1 LFTSAEKTSKPATAV
16 KASADKTS
24 FFRKAGEEGF
34 FNSKTSPTLSNP
46 SVQAKLN
53 ISQPNDPLEKE
64 ADETADKVMRM
75 PEAAVSTATP
85 EKKEE
90 LQRKEDEQEEMVQ
103 PKMMVNA
110 GGSLVMRS
118 EEAEEKEETVQPKL
132 FSTGLMRKETEDE
145 SEETVQR
152 KEEEEEPIQR
162 FADSNCCNTATI
174 HRKERG
180 PPTANTSSFS
190 SQLQQSKGQGA
201 PLNHSVL
208 HNMQNRFGADF
219 SSVRIHNNNTS
230 AQLSSNINAQAFT
243 HGNDIYF
250 NNGKYNPHTSSGGT
264 LLAHELTHTIQQGAA
279 TVHRKAKSP
288 ASSFIQTKPQTQDLT
303 AEPRPELIR
312 AVHHAK
318 SQIGKVN
325 ASQTTPD
332 GLRVG
337 ADRLV
342 EYFKTA
348 MGDEAILEGNQPY
361 KTGSVHIDNIRY
373 KKEAK
378 GMNPLDPTGPAVM
391 RDAMPSWCGIFTFWA
406 LNKGGIPLR
415 KWKLGQAA
423 VDLKSAYPPGYTPRA
438 GDIAYKGPP
447 YHHYAIV
454 ENATGGAKNATVN
467 TVDGNTAGEDNLGA
481 QVQERSQSMSVWK
494 AFFNPLYGLEDQ
506 LAQNPDA
513 LTAEEINKIMS
524 DAGASSSSYLTTAPS
539 TAAEVKPYIVAEIKT
554 ETTTAPVAEEI
565 PAAPPQEETKEAGAE
580 IKAEVIP
587 ASPKTPEEDPAY
599 QQIMQQAGSV
609 KSKQKIHD
617 TPQSKAGAAQL
628 ASKVPE
634 QLDKDSQAQ
643 FHQLG
648 KMEMQEKK
656 QFNAESFKQKLSE
669 RIEGALPKD
678 DNETVDRYEHPGKAE
693 KAMTEAKGGMK
704 DDVKEEKKNAGN
716 AVETTSTEAPN
727 QQLAVPKISADM
739 QPEDVG
745 KKPHIPKAEAA
756 APKPKT
762 DDEISMEKD
771 AQSLDNQMAESDVTD
786 EQLANSNEPTFGEAL
801 SSKQEAQTQ
810 ARNAPAEYRAKEQP
824 QIAKAEDQAK
834 ATVAG
839 KLTEMHEGR
848 AGALAK
854 VDEGKNNTKTK
865 DEEKRKE
872 IAGNLQRIYNETKEK
887 VTGLLNKL
895 ETDVISDFDTAANAA
910 NAVFE
915 RNVHRRLDDHY
926 GITTVDDTVGDYMRG
941 GLSPEIG
948 KIFREEKAT
957 FMNAMNSSISSIAAK
972 VETELNAAITAIDE
986 GKKAIDEYWNSLT
999 PEMQKI
1005 GEEAKTDIGG
1015 KFDELEQSVH
1025 DKHDELVEKLGDR
1038 YVKNVEKLQETFDKI
1053 KSEKQGWLSKAVDA
1067 IAGVIKAILRLKDM
1081 LLETLA
1087 KVAHVIGK
1095 IIKDPIGFLSNLI
1108 AAVKMG
1114 LDNFVKN
1121 IMDHMKK
1128 GLIAWLLG
1136 NMPPGLQ
1143 LPDKW
1148 DLPGI
1153 FHFVM
1158 QIIGLTWT
1166 NIRQRAVLK
1175 LGEPVVAA
1183 MEEVFDIFQIII
1195 KEGLPGLWRYIKE
1208 KVGNLQVM
1216 VMDAIQDFLIEKIV
1230 KAGIAWVI
1238 GLMNPAGAFIK
1249 ACKLIYDIVMFF
1261 VERGKQIMDLVN
1273 AVIDSVGLIVEG
1285 SLGQAAKMVEDALAK
1300 MIPVTLGFLAAL
1312 LGLNGI
1318 TEKVQKIIK
1327 AVQAPINKAI
1337 DWVLDKAIA
1346 FAKKLGLDKM
1356 VKKVK
1361 GGINKAKDWAKEK
1374 VKQGVDKIKNW
1385 WKNKTKFKNKGGE
1398 SHSVYYREE
1407 GAKLRMVIATTEM
1420 PVKEYLNTY
1429 KNKEEPGYIEAKEA
1443 YEAIKPI
1450 TFIPRSD
1457 LTPEEQTEMRNKINR
1472 LTAALANLNGSTG
1485 IEDYPKTT
1493 EPNYSGIPPLNNS
1506 VQYLVHPVPSGS
1518 KPDQGPDTGTT
1529 GWREVYEAGLTKQDK
1544 VPDKWVQ
1551 MHVISEKLN
1560 GKGFAANLVP
1570 APNSINTGP
1579 FRSFEN
1585 NVAELAKGSS
1595 GGIKNVVWYSVNVSY
1610 YAGNKYASQIS
1621 GAAGIYYKGTVND
1634 KTEWIK
1640 DNSSKIT
1647 GSTNVPLPDLHTKI
1661 PEGGGRYISLNH
1673 DSGSVLETI
1682 MDRKLAD
1689 IVKMNRYYSS
1699 IDSIATA
1706 FERKGYTKEEA
1717 VAIVNAWKQ
1726 NSKIVLNNP

>member
-1 LFTSAEKTSKPATAV
+1 VFTSAEKTSKPARAAQAT
-16 KASADKTS
+16 ADKTS

-34 FNSKTSPTLSNP
+34 FNSKTSPAFSNT
-46 SVQAKLN
+46 SVHAKLN

-75 PEAAVSTATP
+75 PDTAVTTATP
-85 EKKEE
+85 EKREE

-118 EEAEEKEETVQPKL
+118 EGEDKEETVQPKL
-132 FSTGLMRKETEDE
+132 YSAGLMRKEAEDE
-145 SEETVQR
+145 PEETVQR
-152 KEEEEEPIQR
+152 KEEEQEEPIHR
-162 FADSNCCNTATI
+162 FADNNCCHTAII

-180 PPTANTSSFS
+180 PPAANTSSFS

-208 HNMQNRFGADF
+208 HNMQSRFGADF
-219 SSVRIHNNNTS
+219 SSVRIHNNQGA

-250 NNGKYNPHTSSGGT
+250 NHGKYNPHTSSGGT

-288 ASSFIQTKPQTQDLT
+288 ATTSFIQTKPQTQDLT

-373 KKEAK
+373 KKETK
-378 GMNPLDPTGPAVM
+378 GMNPLDPTGPTVM

-467 TVDGNTAGEDNLGA
+467 TVDGNTAGDDNLGA

-494 AFFNPLYGLEDQ
+494 AFFNPLYGLEEQ
-506 LAQNPDA
+506 LAQNPEA
-513 LTAEEINKIMS
+513 ITAEEINKIMS
-524 DAGASSSSYLTTAPS
+524 DAGATSSSYLSATPS
-539 TAAEVKPYIVAEIKT
+539 TAAEIKPYTPVETKT
-554 ETTTAPVAEEI
+554 ETTTAVAEEL
-565 PAAPPQEETKEAGAE
+565 PAAVVDEETKEAGE
-580 IKAEVIP
+580 QVKAEVIP
-587 ASPKTPEEDPAY
+587 TSPKTPEEDPAY

-617 TPQSKAGAAQL
+617 TPQSKADAAQL
-628 ASKVPE
+628 ASVIPVD
-634 QLDKDSQAQ
+634 LDKSSQAQ
-643 FHQLG
+643 FH
-648 KMEMQEKK
+648 KVNEMEQQDK
-656 QFNAESFKQKLSE
+656 QAFNAEAFKKQLND

-693 KAMTEAKGGMK
+693 KAMNEAKDGMK
-704 DDVKEEKKNAGN
+704 TDVKDEKKKAANAI
-716 AVETTSTEAPN
+716 ETTTSAPPSEEGIK
-727 QQLAVPKISADM
+727 PKETANM
-739 QPEDVG
+739 QPEDAG
-745 KKPHIPKAEAA
+745 KKPHIPKSEAA

-762 DDEISMEKD
+762 EEEISMEKD
-771 AQSLDNQMAESDVTD
+771 AQSLDNQMAESDVT
-786 EQLANSNEPTFGEAL
+786 EKQLADSNEPTFGEAL

-810 ARNAPAEYRAKEQP
+810 ARNAPTEYRAKEQP

-839 KLTEMHEGR
+839 KLTEMHDGR

-872 IAGNLQRIYNETKEK
+872 IAGNLQRIYNETKDK
-887 VTGLLNKL
+887 VTTLLNNL
-895 ETDVISDFDTAANAA
+895 ETNVVSEFDTAANAA

-957 FMNAMNSSISSIAAK
+957 FMNAMNTAINSIASK

-1015 KFDELEQSVH
+1015 KFDELEKSVH

-1128 GLIAWLLG
+1128 GLIAWLMG
-1136 NMPPGLQ
+1136 SMPPGLQ
-1143 LPDKW
+1143 FPDKW

-1183 MEEVFDIFQIII
+1183 LEEVFDIFQIII

-1216 VMDAIQDFLIEKIV
+1216 VMDAIQDFLVEKIV
-1230 KAGIAWVI
+1230 KAGIMWVI

-1261 VERGKQIMDLVN
+1261 VERGRQIIDLVN
-1273 AVIDSVGLIVEG
+1273 AVIDSVALIVEG

-1346 FAKKLGLDKM
+1346 FSKKLGLDKL

-1361 GGINKAKDWAKEK
+1361 GGIKNAKDWAKEK
-1374 VKQGVDKIKNW
+1374 VKKVKDKVVDAGSKVLGWFGLK
-1385 WKNKTKFKNKGGE
+1385 KSFKSTDGE
-1398 SHSVYYREE
+1398 SHKLYTNKGNKEVMVASNNPQPVRIFLQTLNVE
-1407 GAKLRMVIATTEM
+1407 GNQGLMKRRNNVQAKLGAMDTYLLWMSAPPANATDRQIEAT
-1420 PVKEYLNTY
+1420 
-1429 KNKEEPGYIEAKEA
+1429 KEEIEQLANEVS
-1443 YEAIKPI
+1443 
-1450 TFIPRSD
+1450 SD
-1457 LTPEEQTEMRNKINR
+1457 LAELM
-1472 LTAALANLNGSTG
+1472 ALQKNVDL
-1485 IEDYPKTT
+1485 PKTT
-1493 EPNYSGIPPLNNS
+1493 SPSFDGTYDGFWGRGMRIQIINTPPAGGSPTSSSHSHNSWNALRERLQTVRTYYVKGHLLNNHLGGPGRDWNNLTPLTQDANGEFEKDAERFVKS
-1506 VQYLVHPVPSGS
+1506 RLSITTGTSADAQRTNTGLLFVYTVIPAYGRALNSGLINRINQIPVGNTSISGS
-1518 KPDQGPDTGTT
+1518 PPQQ
-1529 GWREVYEAGLTKQDK
+1529 LTQQDK
-1544 VPDKWVQ
+1544 TTLVNIVTHEKYVPT
-1551 MHVISEKLN
+1551 VIRYDIIVKDPVRNREMENFSVRN
-1560 GKGFAANLVP
+1560 HFISND
-1570 APNSINTGP
+1570 INQSQYTI
-1579 FRSFEN
+1579 
-1585 NVAELAKGSS
+1585 SS
-1595 GGIKNVVWYSVNVSY
+1595 GTYS
-1610 YAGNKYASQIS
+1610 
-1621 GAAGIYYKGTVND
+1621 
-1634 KTEWIK
+1634 
-1640 DNSSKIT
+1640 
-1647 GSTNVPLPDLHTKI
+1647 
-1661 PEGGGRYISLNH
+1661 
-1673 DSGSVLETI
+1673 
-1682 MDRKLAD
+1682 
-1689 IVKMNRYYSS
+1689 
-1699 IDSIATA
+1699 
-1706 FERKGYTKEEA
+1706 F
-1717 VAIVNAWKQ
+1717 
-1726 NSKIVLNNP
+1726 

>member
-1 LFTSAEKTSKPATAV
+1 MFTSAEKTSKPAGAV
-16 KASADKTS
+16 KATADKTS
-24 FFRKAGEEGF
+24 FFRKAGEESFFSSKTNPSF
-34 FNSKTSPTLSNP
+34 FNST
-46 SVQAKLN
+46 VQAKLN

-75 PEAAVSTATP
+75 PDAAVPSIA
-85 EKKEE
+85 EKKEDE
-90 LQRKEDEQEEMVQ
+90 LQRKEDEQEEMIQ
-103 PKMMVNA
+103 PKMIVNA

-118 EEAEEKEETVQPKL
+118 EEPGEVNEETVQPKL
-132 FSTGLMRKETEDE
+132 YSAGLMRKEAEE
-145 SEETVQR
+145 EQEETVQR
-152 KEEEEEPIQR
+152 KEEEQEETIQR
-162 FADSNCCNTATI
+162 FADSNCCSAAVI

-180 PPTANTSSFS
+180 PPTTHTSTFS

-250 NNGKYNPHTSSGGT
+250 NHGKYNPHTSSGGS

-279 TVHRKAKSP
+279 TLHRKAKSP
-288 ASSFIQTKPQTQDLT
+288 ATSPFVQTKTEPQQLT

-406 LNKGGIPLR
+406 LNKGGIPMK

-423 VDLKSAYPPGYTPRA
+423 VDIKSAYPPGYTPRA

-481 QVQERSQSMSVWK
+481 QVQQRSQSMSVWK
-494 AFFNPLYGLEDQ
+494 LFFNPLYGLEEQ
-506 LAQNPDA
+506 LPQNPEA
-513 LTAEEINKIMS
+513 LTPEEINKIMS
-524 DAGASSSSYLTTAPS
+524 DAGASSTSYLSAPAS
-539 TAAEVKPYIVAEIKT
+539 TAAEIKPYTPAETTVAEMP
-554 ETTTAPVAEEI
+554 APVTDEASAVV
-565 PAAPPQEETKEAGAE
+565 PAEETKEGTVE
-580 IKAEVIP
+580 VKAEVIP
-587 ASPKTPEEDPAY
+587 TSPKTPEEDPAY

-609 KSKQKIHD
+609 KSKQKTHD
-617 TPQSKAGAAQL
+617 TPKSKADAAQL
-628 ASKVPE
+628 ASAIPVD
-634 QLDKDSQAQ
+634 LDKSSQAQ
-643 FHQLG
+643 FH
-648 KMEMQEKK
+648 KVNEMELQDKQKFNADAFKK
-656 QFNAESFKQKLSE
+656 QLND

-678 DNETVDRYEHPGKAE
+678 DNETVDRYEHPSKAE
-693 KAMTEAKGGMK
+693 KAMSEAKDGMK
-704 DDVKEEKKNAGN
+704 TDVKEEKKKAGN
-716 AVETTSTEAPN
+716 AIETTTSAPPSEEG
-727 QQLAVPKISADM
+727 VKPKETADM
-739 QPEDVG
+739 QPEDAG

-762 DDEISMEKD
+762 DEEISMEKD
-771 AQSLDNQMAESDVTD
+771 AQSLDDQMAESDVTE

-887 VTGLLNKL
+887 VTTLLTNL
-895 ETDVISDFDTAANAA
+895 ETNVITEFDTAANAA
-910 NAVFE
+910 NTVFE

-957 FMNAMNSSISSIAAK
+957 FMNAMNTSINSIASK

-1025 DKHDELVEKLGDR
+1025 AKHDELVEKLGDR

-1175 LGEPVVAA
+1175 MGEPVVAA
-1183 MEEVFDIFQIII
+1183 LEEVFDIFQIII

-1216 VMDAIQDFLIEKIV
+1216 VMDAIQDFLVEKII
-1230 KAGIAWVI
+1230 KAGITWVI

-1273 AVIDSVGLIVEG
+1273 AVIDSVALIVEG

-1327 AVQAPINKAI
+1327 AVQTPINKAI

-1346 FAKKLGLDKM
+1346 FSKKLGLDKL

-1361 GGINKAKDWAKEK
+1361 GGINNAKDWAKEK
-1374 VKQGVDKIKNW
+1374 VKQGKEKVKQVGAKIMGWVGLK
-1385 WKNKTKFKNKGGE
+1385 KKVSVRKGETHTLYFNKGSRKMMMASTPVVFGDFINSIVIPVKKQSKLNPIKAGLVSMLQQVDGLIANTTMSE
-1398 SHSVYYREE
+1398 DDKQQKIQAILEIIGPEIAELIRETS
-1407 GAKLRMVIATTEM
+1407 GALLTSEAPRYGGVHGGFGSSMRVRIVDGNPATTGGQPSVGGGNWDALRKRKTSM
-1420 PVKEYLNTY
+1420 GSKDTFYIRAHLLND
-1429 KNKEEPGYIEAKEA
+1429 NLGGPGDTWSNLSILSQQA
-1443 YEAIKPI
+1443 
-1450 TFIPRSD
+1450 
-1457 LTPEEQTEMRNKINR
+1457 NNR
-1472 LTAALANLNGSTG
+1472 DWYG
-1485 IEDYPKTT
+1485 
-1493 EPNYSGIPPLNNS
+1493 
-1506 VQYLVHPVPSGS
+1506 SGS
-1518 KPDQGPDTGTT
+1518 HETAVETRLKGP
-1529 GWREVYEAGLTKQDK
+1529 L
-1544 VPDKWVQ
+1544 
-1551 MHVISEKLN
+1551 SEN
-1560 GKGFAANLVP
+1560 GKGFIYVVTANYSRSQNAALINIVDSLIAFKNAPLGAAPVVP
-1570 APNSINTGP
+1570 SDYTYLNA
-1579 FRSFEN
+1579 
-1585 NVAELAKGSS
+1585 
-1595 GGIKNVVWYSVNVSY
+1595 YSVGQLTDVKQILEAEKFVPTTFVCTIKEIDPSVGEEVVTSDHNINRTITNDIQGQY
-1610 YAGNKYASQIS
+1610 Y
-1621 GAAGIYYKGTVND
+1621 
-1634 KTEWIK
+1634 
-1640 DNSSKIT
+1640 
-1647 GSTNVPLPDLHTKI
+1647 L
-1661 PEGGGRYISLNH
+1661 
-1673 DSGSVLETI
+1673 
-1682 MDRKLAD
+1682 
-1689 IVKMNRYYSS
+1689 
-1699 IDSIATA
+1699 
-1706 FERKGYTKEEA
+1706 
-1717 VAIVNAWKQ
+1717 
-1726 NSKIVLNNP
+1726 

>member
-1 LFTSAEKTSKPATAV
+1 MFTSAEKTSKPATSV
-16 KASADKTS
+16 KAAADKTS

-34 FNSKTSPTLSNP
+34 FNTKANTSFFGS

-64 ADETADKVMRM
+64 ADDTADKVMRM
-75 PEAAVSTATP
+75 PEAAVATATP
-85 EKKEE
+85 EKKEVE
-90 LQRKEDEQEEMVQ
+90 LQRKEDEQEELVQ

-110 GGSLVMRS
+110 GGSLIMRS
-118 EEAEEKEETVQPKL
+118 EEETEEKEETVQPKL

-145 SEETVQR
+145 PEETVQR
-152 KEEEEEPIQR
+152 KEEEQEEPIQR
-162 FADSNCCNTATI
+162 FADSNCCNNATI

-180 PPTANTSSFS
+180 PPSVHTSSFT

-219 SSVRIHNNNTS
+219 NNVRIHNNNTS
-230 AQLSSNINAQAFT
+230 AQLSNQINAQAFT

-250 NNGKYNPHTSSGGT
+250 NHGKYNPHTSSGGT
-264 LLAHELTHTIQQGAA
+264 LLAHELTHTIQQGAS
-279 TVHRKAKSP
+279 TLHRKAKSP
-288 ASSFIQTKPQTQDLT
+288 ATTSFVQTKKQTQDLT

-348 MGDEAILEGNQPY
+348 MGDEAILEGNAPY

-373 KKEAK
+373 KKEAE
-378 GMNPLDPTGPAVM
+378 GMNPLDPTGPTVM

-406 LNKGGIPLR
+406 LNKGGIPMK

-423 VDLKSAYPPGYTPRA
+423 VDLKSAYPPGYAPRA

-494 AFFNPLYGLEDQ
+494 AFFNPLYGLEEQ
-506 LAQNPDA
+506 LPVNPAA
-513 LTAEEINKIMS
+513 LTPEEINKIMS
-524 DAGASSSSYLTTAPS
+524 DAGASASSSYLSAAPS
-539 TAAEVKPYIVAEIKT
+539 TAAEVKPYTPAEVKT
-554 ETTTAPVAEEI
+554 DTATTVTTEEA
-565 PAAPPQEETKEAGAE
+565 PAASVQEETKVAEEVKAG
-580 IKAEVIP
+580 VIP

-609 KSKQKIHD
+609 KSKQKTHD
-617 TPQSKAGAAQL
+617 TPQSKAAVAQL

-643 FHQLG
+643 FHQVG
-648 KMEMQEKK
+648 KMEGQEK
-656 QFNAESFKQKLSE
+656 QAFNAEAFKKQLND

-678 DNETVDRYEHPGKAE
+678 DNETVDRYEHPHKAE
-693 KAMTEAKGGMK
+693 KAMNEAKDGMK
-704 DDVKEEKKNAGN
+704 ADVKDEKKKAGN
-716 AVETTSTEAPN
+716 AIETTSTEVPN

-739 QPEDVG
+739 QPEDAG
-745 KKPHIPKAEAA
+745 KKPHIPKAESA

-762 DDEISMEKD
+762 DQEISMEKE

-824 QIAKAEDQAK
+824 QISKAEDQAK

-839 KLTEMHEGR
+839 KLTEMHDGR
-848 AGALAK
+848 AAAFAK
-854 VDEGKNNTKTK
+854 VDEGKNSTKTK

-887 VTGLLNKL
+887 VTGILNTL

-910 NAVFE
+910 NTVFE

-957 FMNAMNSSISSIAAK
+957 FMNAMNSSISSIATK

-1005 GEEAKTDIGG
+1005 GEEAKTNIGG
-1015 KFDELEQSVH
+1015 KFDELEKSVH

-1067 IAGVIKAILRLKDM
+1067 IAGVIKTILKLKDM

-1087 KVAHVIGK
+1087 KVAHVIGR
-1095 IIKDPIGFLSNLI
+1095 IISDPIGFLSNLV

-1121 IMDHMKK
+1121 IMEHMKK

-1216 VMDAIQDFLIEKIV
+1216 VMDAIQDFLVEKII
-1230 KAGIAWVI
+1230 KAGITWVI
-1238 GLMNPAGAFIK
+1238 GLLNPAGAFIK

-1273 AVIDSVGLIVEG
+1273 AVIDSVASIVEG
-1285 SLGQAAKMVEDALAK
+1285 NLGKAAKMVEDALAK

-1318 TEKVQKIIK
+1318 TEKVQKIIQ

-1346 FAKKLGLDKM
+1346 FSKKIGLDKV

-1374 VKQGVDKIKNW
+1374 VKQGKERVKEIGAKIMGWVGLKKKVNVRRGETHTLYF
-1385 WKNKTKFKNKGGE
+1385 NKTSKKMMMASTPVVFGDFINSIIIPVKKQSKLNPVKAGIVSMLQQVDGLIANTTMSEDDKQQKIQAILEVIGPEIAELIRETSGALLKSEAPRYGGVHGGFG
-1398 SHSVYYREE
+1398 SSMRVRIVD
-1407 GAKLRMVIATTEM
+1407 GNPATTGGQPSVGGGNWDVLRKRKTSM
-1420 PVKEYLNTY
+1420 GSKDTFYIRAHLLND
-1429 KNKEEPGYIEAKEA
+1429 NLGGPGDTWSNLSILSQQA
-1443 YEAIKPI
+1443 
-1450 TFIPRSD
+1450 
-1457 LTPEEQTEMRNKINR
+1457 NNR
-1472 LTAALANLNGSTG
+1472 DWYG
-1485 IEDYPKTT
+1485 
-1493 EPNYSGIPPLNNS
+1493 
-1506 VQYLVHPVPSGS
+1506 SGS
-1518 KPDQGPDTGTT
+1518 HETAVETRLKGP
-1529 GWREVYEAGLTKQDK
+1529 L
-1544 VPDKWVQ
+1544 
-1551 MHVISEKLN
+1551 SEN
-1560 GKGFAANLVP
+1560 GKGFIYIVTANYSRSQNTALINIVDSLIAFKSSASSIAPVVP
-1570 APNSINTGP
+1570 SDYSYLNA
-1579 FRSFEN
+1579 
-1585 NVAELAKGSS
+1585 
-1595 GGIKNVVWYSVNVSY
+1595 YSVAQLTDV
-1610 YAGNKYASQIS
+1610 KQI
-1621 GAAGIYYKGTVND
+1621 
-1634 KTEWIK
+1634 
-1640 DNSSKIT
+1640 
-1647 GSTNVPLPDLHTKI
+1647 
-1661 PEGGGRYISLNH
+1661 
-1673 DSGSVLETI
+1673 LETEKFVPTTFVCTI
-1682 MDRKLAD
+1682 KEIDPSVGEEVVTSDHNINRTITND
-1689 IVKMNRYYSS
+1689 IQGQY
-1699 IDSIATA
+1699 
-1706 FERKGYTKEEA
+1706 F
-1717 VAIVNAWKQ
+1717 
-1726 NSKIVLNNP
+1726 L